1 MENQFEELKEKFE
14 KHIGI
19 NNSSM
24 ELSEINDTELCFE
37 VKSKD
42 VTKEM
47 LTLIMVFLEDNL
59 DSEYNLIG
67 IECIDNY
74 QYLTYR
80 YLK

>member
-47 LTLIMVFLEDNL
+47 LTLINDFLNEVDCV
-59 DSEYNLIG
+59 YNLIG
-67 IECIDNY
+67 IDCVDNY
-74 QYLTYR
+74 LYLTYR
-80 YLK
+80 YSK